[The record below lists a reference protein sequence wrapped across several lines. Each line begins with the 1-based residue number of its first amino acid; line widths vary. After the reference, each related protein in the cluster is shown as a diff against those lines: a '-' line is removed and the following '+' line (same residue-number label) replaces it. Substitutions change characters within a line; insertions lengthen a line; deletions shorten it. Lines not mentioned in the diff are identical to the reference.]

1 MRDHNI
7 LARLVAVACLVLPI
21 AACQT
26 FGSVGL
32 IASSAPA
39 ELPSTTADTIAR
51 DLAGKLVE
59 HIGPGTWTI
68 LLASTDAPFA
78 SALESALQTKGYAV
92 TRVGSAGEGASIPL
106 AYVVDR
112 ADGEILV
119 RLSTRA
125 LDLTRTYRETP
136 TGAVPSSPVSI
147 MRRG

>member
-1 MRDHNI
+1 MRDRNS
-7 LARLVAVACLVLPI
+7 LARLVVVACLALPI

-26 FGSVGL
+26 FGTEGL

-51 DLAGKLVE
+51 DLASKLVD
-59 HIGPGTWTI
+59 HIGPGTGTI
-68 LLASTDAPFA
+68 LLASTDVPFA
-78 SALESALQTKGYAV
+78 SALESALQAKGYAV
-92 TRVGSAGEGASIPL
+92 TRGDSAGEGASIPL

-112 ADGEILV
+112 GDGEILV
-119 RLSTRA
+119 RLSTKS

>member
-1 MRDHNI
+1 MRDRKPLVR
-7 LARLVAVACLVLPI
+7 LATVACLVLPI

-26 FGSVGL
+26 FGSEGL

-59 HIGPGTWTI
+59 NIGPGTGTI
-68 LLASTDAPFA
+68 VLASTDVPFA
-78 SALESALQTKGYAV
+78 SALESALQAKGYAV
-92 TRVGSAGEGASIPL
+92 TRGGSAGERASIPL

-112 ADGEILV
+112 GDGEILV
-119 RLSTRA
+119 RLSTKT

-136 TGAVPSSPVSI
+136 TGAVPSSPVSLQ
-147 MRRG
+147 RRG

>member
-1 MRDHNI
+1 MRDRNI
-7 LARLVAVACLVLPI
+7 LARLVVVACLALPI

-26 FGSVGL
+26 FGSEGL

-39 ELPSTTADTIAR
+39 ELPSATADTIAR

-59 HIGPGTWTI
+59 HIGPGTGTI

-78 SALESALQTKGYAV
+78 SALESALQAKGYAV

-112 ADGEILV
+112 GDGEILV
-119 RLSTRA
+119 RLSTKA

-136 TGAVPSSPVSI
+136 TGAVPSSPVSLQ
-147 MRRG
+147 RRG